1 MGVGVMVEPGTGGG
15 RRGRGAHTTKQFGGA
30 ERSRNLGVDE
40 NLERLH
46 EPVEKGVGGA
56 HEGLDN
62 LEPVIYTP
70 AERARAE
77 QLKEINRQ
85 DKHGILT
92 LYWCPS

>member
-1 MGVGVMVEPGTGGG
+1 MGGG
-15 RRGRGAHTTKQFGGA
+15 GVCGAGGGGGAHTTKRFGGA

-40 NLERLH
+40 NFQRLH
-46 EPVEKGVGGA
+46 QPVEKGVGGA
-56 HEGLDN
+56 HEGLDY

-70 AERARAE
+70 ADRAPAE
-77 QLKEINRQ
+77 QLIENNWQ